1 MEIWL
6 QEKRIRSSFEWSQPG
21 RKPHNYFCPVYVNV
35 SLCALISRIQ
45 MIQKNGYNE
54 ENLNDGPESS
64 WLGYSLLPKG
74 YIVTVTT

>member
-1 MEIWL
+1 
-6 QEKRIRSSFEWSQPG
+6 
-21 RKPHNYFCPVYVNV
+21 
-35 SLCALISRIQ
+35 

-74 YIVTVTT
+74 YIVTATT